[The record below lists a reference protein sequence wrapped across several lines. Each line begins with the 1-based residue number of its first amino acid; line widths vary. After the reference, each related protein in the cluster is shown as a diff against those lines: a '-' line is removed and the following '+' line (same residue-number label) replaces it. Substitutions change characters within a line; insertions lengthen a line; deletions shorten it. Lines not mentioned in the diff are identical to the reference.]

1 VTLTKRFLF
10 GDPIKGT
17 VRSLRAAPLRKAFV
31 QCLREAQKGIPSQTC
46 LIHFGFKTQTHTRT
60 QEAVTHRTH
69 SHTHTLT
76 HTHTHAHTH
85 TRTHAHPRA
94 HTLTHTH
101 THTHNTTEPTK
112 ESLLGAHTKRL
123 CRVYVQSLCGRP
135 MRRVSAEGLRIVS
148 CVLVF
153 LVLTNSVE

>member
-17 VRSLRAAPLRKAFV
+17 VRSLCAAPLRKAFV

-46 LIHFGFKTQTHTRT
+46 LIHFGFNTQTHTRT

-69 SHTHTLT
+69 SHTHTHSQNTLT
-76 HTHTHAHTH
+76 HTH
-85 TRTHAHPRA
+85 TRTHAHTHTRA
-94 HTLTHTH
+94 HTLTH

-112 ESLLGAHTKRL
+112 ESLLGAHTKGL

-135 MRRVSAEGLRIVS
+135 MCRVSAEGLRIVS

>member
-1 VTLTKRFLF
+1 MQRLCGRHLCNACVKLKKESLLRLALF
-10 GDPIKGT
+10 IL
-17 VRSLRAAPLRKAFV
+17 VS
-31 QCLREAQKGIPSQTC
+31 
-46 LIHFGFKTQTHTRT
+46 THKH
-60 QEAVTHRTH
+60 THAHKKQSHTEH
-69 SHTHTLT
+69 THTHTLT
-76 HTHTHAHTH
+76 EHTHTHAHTH
-85 TRTHAHPRA
+85 TRTHAHTR
-94 HTLTHTH
+94 THTH

-135 MRRVSAEGLRIVS
+135 MCRVSAEGLRIVS

>member
-1 VTLTKRFLF
+1 MQRLCGRHLCNACVKLKKESLLRLALFILVSKHKLTHAHK
-10 GDPIKGT
+10 KQSHT
-17 VRSLRAAPLRKAFV
+17 
-31 QCLREAQKGIPSQTC
+31 E
-46 LIHFGFKTQTHTRT
+46 HTHTH
-60 QEAVTHRTH
+60 THTHTH
-69 SHTHTLT
+69 SHTR
-76 HTHTHAHTH
+76 THAHTH
-85 TRTHAHPRA
+85 TRA
-94 HTLTHTH
+94 HTLTHTHTH

>member
-1 VTLTKRFLF
+1 MTLTKRFLF

-101 THTHNTTEPTK
+101 THTHTQHD
-112 ESLLGAHTKRL
+112 GAHKRIPAWSTHKAI
-123 CRVYVQSLCGRP
+123 VQSLCAEPLRKAHAQSLSGRP
-135 MRRVSAEGLRIVS
+135 ANS
-148 CVLVF
+148 LVCFSF
-153 LVLTNSVE
+153 LGFDQFC